1 TSSTWQIES
10 PIACTILG
18 LSCAVGVPGNLFVI
32 WVILRTIKTQSAT
45 TVLILHLAISDLVV
59 LATLPLWIYS
69 LADAW
74 VFGLPFCKF
83 SAYIVYC
90 SMYASVFLIVAMSV
104 ERLIAVV
111 YPFRMQRWQQKKG
124 VFHTILLIIWT
135 LSLLLGIPIILV
147 REVDDFDGKLQCTL
161 YNYTS
166 DHQEVACLFLETCM
180 GFLIPFSVLFV
191 CYVCVGKRIRQMTYK
206 TKRKSGMLIASV
218 VVAFFV
224 CWFPHHLFNL
234 ISIASV
240 LLKNSH
246 EDMSN
251 RLAEVSETGVYIA
264 GALAFISSSIN
275 PLLYAFA
282 ARKFRSSMR
291 LTKMTKLFDQ
301 LTQSTR
307 DDGMRELSD
316 TARKGSANLQ

>member
-1 TSSTWQIES
+1 NEIGTL
-10 PIACTILG
+10 IACIILG
-18 LSCAVGVPGNLFVI
+18 LSCAVGVPGNLFVV

-45 TVLILHLAISDLVV
+45 TVLILHLAISDLIV
-59 LATLPLWIYS
+59 LVTLPLWIYS

-74 VFGLPFCKF
+74 VFGLPFCKL
-83 SAYIVYC
+83 SVYIVYC
-90 SMYASVFLIVAMSV
+90 SMYASVFLIMAMSV

-135 LSLLLGIPIILV
+135 FSLLLGIPIILV
-147 REVDDFDGKLQCTL
+147 QEMDNFDGKLQCTVH
-161 YNYTS
+161 NYTS
-166 DHQEVACLFLETCM
+166 DHQEVAYLFLETCM

-191 CYVCVGKRIRQMTYK
+191 CYVYIGKRIRQMTYK

-240 LLKNSH
+240 LL
-246 EDMSN
+246 
-251 RLAEVSETGVYIA
+251 LAEVSETGVYIA

-282 ARKFRSSMR
+282 ARKFRSSIR

-316 TARKGSANLQ
+316 VVTQTVAAVLLESDTFVKS